1 MQFIITG
8 IKEVQEERR
17 GLITKF
23 TIRKKKITVKQSN
36 GDQNM
41 KPSSSR
47 FQRVQTNRKEKAN

>member
-1 MQFIITG
+1 M
-8 IKEVQEERR
+8 QEERR